1 MKLNRDTLEEYIAK
15 FFIKIH
21 SDKELNGN
29 LVKYLEEKYNYP
41 AVRAADLLSKRI
53 ILSEAGDYD
62 LFVLMDG
69 IENVVGSKNKVA
81 TYFTNDEIAT
91 YSKYK
96 YKKEKKVK
104 FPLKFTMIQI
114 APDQWI
120 GSTSARELI
129 KLRNAGLI
137 RYNAN
142 IQRTMRR
149 GIRGKTQEYRI
160 MENKKSTNE
169 IRESMQAGNFIPNV
183 ITLNIPDSLDSD
195 FSYDDET
202 KTLTIKK
209 ANSLDIIDGFH
220 RLIALEQAGNMDQ
233 SWNYPMELRISNYSE
248 SKGQRFVYQEDQKT
262 KMKKIDSD
270 SFNVE
275 DEAVK
280 TVIRLNED
288 ATCAFQGQIN
298 RNNGLISMP
307 ELSVIVKKMYFN
319 GVGKQEARVLSLKL
333 SRQIKDNLNKLV
345 EFDPG
350 YITKRF
356 EFWELYILFVAF
368 DYFKEKE
375 IADDKQ
381 AKIIGYCLNKNNIDE
396 DLSKKLR
403 RKSITSPI
411 TKSIIKFVEEGEENV

>member
-1 MKLNRDTLEEYIAK
+1 MKLNRETLEEYISK
-15 FFIKIH
+15 FFVKIH
-21 SDKELNGN
+21 SDKELNRN

-41 AVRAADLLSKRI
+41 AVRASDLLSKRI

-69 IENVVGSKNKVA
+69 IENIVGTKNKVA
-81 TYFTNDEIAT
+81 TYFTDDEIAT
-91 YSKYK
+91 YSKHK
-96 YKKEKKVK
+96 YKKEKKVR

-160 MENKKSTNE
+160 MENKKTTNE

-195 FSYDDET
+195 FNYDDET

-233 SWNYPMELRISNYSE
+233 SWDYPMELRISNYSE

-345 EFDPG
+345 EFDLG

-356 EFWELYILFVAF
+356 EFCELYILFVAF

-381 AKIIGYCLNKNNIDE
+381 AKIIQYCLNKNNISE
-396 DLSKKLR
+396 DLNKKLH
-403 RKSITSPI
+403 RKSVTYPI

>member
-1 MKLNRDTLEEYIAK
+1 MKLNRETLEEYIAK

-41 AVRAADLLSKRI
+41 AVRASDLLSKRI

-69 IENVVGSKNKVA
+69 IENIVGTKNKVA
-81 TYFTNDEIAT
+81 TYFTDDEIET

-195 FSYDDET
+195 FNYDDET

-233 SWNYPMELRISNYSE
+233 SWDYPMELRISNYSE

-381 AKIIGYCLNKNNIDE
+381 AKIIEYCLNKNNISE
-396 DLSKKLR
+396 DLNKKLH
-403 RKSITSPI
+403 RKSVTSPI